1 MHISAPPLLLLAAL
15 LPLAS
20 ATRQRLQRGYAPSD
34 GGLIPRAGCKTESTC
49 EECFGDEYKSCDFH
63 TCYAPSK
70 GQQCCSD
77 GWYCDAKV
85 DDCCDAVGGPGFAGD
100 DNEVIQSATIA
111 PTLTVTEHGAGSK
124 ITCLPSV
131 NGPNNDGLAC
141 CKLYDETWSYCPQFN
156 GCYAPDAQE
165 CCTNGEIC
173 IGEGCCKR
181 DGSIATT
188 PYPSGAEQTSGAG
201 DAGTSGSMTTAGTG
215 GEKTGVSTTG
225 VSTTGVSTSTPTGAA
240 VTNALG
246 GAMVV
251 A

>member
-1 MHISAPPLLLLAAL
+1 MLISAPPLLLLAAL

-34 GGLIPRAGCKTESTC
+34 GGLVPRAGCKTEST
-49 EECFGDEYKSCDFH
+49 
-63 TCYAPSK
+63 
-70 GQQCCSD
+70 
-77 GWYCDAKV
+77 WYCDANV
-85 DDCCDAVGGPGFAGD
+85 DDCCDIVGGPGFAGD

-111 PTLTVTEHGAGSK
+111 PSLTVTEHGAGSK
-124 ITCLPSV
+124 ITCLPSM

-141 CKLYDETWSYCPQFN
+141 CKLYDETWSYCPKFN

-165 CCTNGEIC
+165 CCTSGNIC

-181 DGSIATT
+181 DGSSATT

-225 VSTTGVSTSTPTGAA
+225 VSTSTPSGAA

-251 A
+251 AVGVLGVAML